1 MRAFDCSH
9 ESHEDVHFTADDDE
23 GLVQQIQRHRDEY
36 HQEIS
41 DEQIR
46 EMVSTGAYDEDAS
59 RAASV

>member
-9 ESHEDVHFTADDDE
+9 DSHEDVHFTADSDE
-23 GLVQQIQRHRDEY
+23 GLIEKIRQHRDEY

-46 EMVSTGAYDEDAS
+46 EMVTASAYDEAPGTS
-59 RAASV
+59 S